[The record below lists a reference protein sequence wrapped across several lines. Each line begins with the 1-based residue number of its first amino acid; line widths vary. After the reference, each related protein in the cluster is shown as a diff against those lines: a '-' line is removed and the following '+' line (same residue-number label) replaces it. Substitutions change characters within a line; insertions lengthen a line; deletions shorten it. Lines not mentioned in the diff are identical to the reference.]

1 MSNKKF
7 FYDTRTLSYERVH
20 TPFKQVFLRYLGLFF
35 AFFCT
40 SIIFTIIIW
49 NVWEVPRVRIR
60 NMSIENI
67 TAKYEVLSS
76 MIDKLEHD
84 MKGLEQRDNEIYR
97 TIFQA
102 PLVSDSVR
110 KGDKLKIKYDQDLSR
125 DALFEEVE
133 VRAYILRNRLEY
145 QKKSYIEIQ
154 KLVKNKEFLLKATPS
169 IQPINNKNL
178 NRIASGFGYRID
190 PIYKTQKF
198 HEGLDFSA
206 PEGTPIYATAEGRI
220 IKREF
225 NAGYG
230 NHIVIDHGYGYQTLY
245 GHMHSYNV
253 KIGQHVYRGEV
264 IGFVGNT
271 GKSVGPH
278 CHYEVIK
285 NHVKVDPVYYFYSD
299 LTPEQF
305 ETIVRLAQEKNQS
318 ID

>member
-1 MSNKKF
+1 MANKKF
-7 FYDTRTLSYERVH
+7 VYDSKTLSYERVQ
-20 TPFKQVFLRYLGLFF
+20 TSFKKVLLRYLGLFL

-40 SIIFTIIIW
+40 SIIFTIVIW

-67 TAKYEVLSS
+67 NAKYEVLSS
-76 MIDKLEHD
+76 LIDKLENE
-84 MKGLEQRDNEIYR
+84 MKGLEKRDNEIYR

-110 KGDKLKIKYDQDLSR
+110 KGVRMVKNQDFSR
-125 DALFEEVE
+125 DAIFEDVE
-133 VRAYILRNRLEY
+133 VRAYTLRNRLEY
-145 QKKSYIEIQ
+145 QKKSYVEIQ

-169 IQPINNKNL
+169 IQPINNKDL
-178 NRIASGFGYRID
+178 TRIASGFGYRID

-206 PEGTPIYATAEGRI
+206 PIGTPIYATAEGRVV
-220 IKREF
+220 KREF

-230 NHIVIDHGYGYQTLY
+230 NHIILEHGYGYQTLY
-245 GHMHSYNV
+245 GHMHAYNV
-253 KIGQHVYRGEV
+253 KLGQHVYRGEV

-285 NHVKVDPVYYFYSD
+285 NHEKVDPVYYFYSD

-305 ETIVRLAQEKNQS
+305 ETIVHLAQEKNQS